1 MSTEHE
7 NDQELDA
14 PAAAEA
20 EVEAAP
26 APAAPAE
33 RSQVKQNSVLS
44 RASDFVA
51 RPGFRNPP
59 NQASKAQKKGG
70 KKR

>member
-7 NDQELDA
+7 NDQELEA
-14 PAAAEA
+14 QAAA
-20 EVEAAP
+20 EAAP

-33 RSQVKQNSVLS
+33 RSQVKQQSVLS

-59 NQASKAQKKGG
+59 NQASKAQKKVG

>member
-14 PAAAEA
+14 QAAGEG
-20 EVEAAP
+20 EAAP

-59 NQASKAQKKGG
+59 NQASKAQKKVG

>member
-1 MSTEHE
+1 MSDEHE
-7 NDQELDA
+7 NDQELNGEA
-14 PAAAEA
+14 AGAAEGEAAA
-20 EVEAAP
+20 

-59 NQASKAQKKGG
+59 NQASKAQKKTG

>member
-1 MSTEHE
+1 MSDEHE
-7 NDQELDA
+7 NDQELDGETTGA
-14 PAAAEA
+14 AEGEAAA
-20 EVEAAP
+20 

-59 NQASKAQKKGG
+59 NQASKAQKKAG